1 MGMWNPALQLST
13 VIQNVTYEYQSSYQ
27 RDTSSQGR
35 AHVSILK
42 LQHNNKYPQR
52 TLLTRSNET
61 ASVIIWSYISC
72 FHTTGSAFAHIYL
85 EYTLNTYHLHY
96 QATVNE

>member
-1 MGMWNPALQLST
+1 MWNPALQLST
-13 VIQNVTYEYQSSYQ
+13 VMQNVTYKYQSSYQ
-27 RDTSSQGR
+27 CDASSQGC
-35 AHVSILK
+35 ALVSILK
-42 LQHNNKYPQR
+42 VQHNNKYPRR

-72 FHTTGSAFAHIYL
+72 FHTKGCAFAHIYL
-85 EYTLNTYHLHY
+85 EYTLNTYHVLY